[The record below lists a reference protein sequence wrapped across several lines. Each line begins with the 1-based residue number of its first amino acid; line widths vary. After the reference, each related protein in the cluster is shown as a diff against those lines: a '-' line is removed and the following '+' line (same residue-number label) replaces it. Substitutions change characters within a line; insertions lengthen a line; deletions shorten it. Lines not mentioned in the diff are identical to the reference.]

1 MMSLS
6 GERLEARTKG
16 QPASACRPCCPS
28 RQVYWKHPF
37 GSLRFRLIVHAR
49 RKQKMKHS
57 LALLAIGI
65 AILPGWANAQGAR
78 DFIKSKVQTVVR
90 APLSLA
96 PGSEVAGEL
105 TDLPAGTVVPLH
117 TENVDELYFIVS
129 GEWQMETGGG
139 DPRILR
145 SGQAHLVAK
154 GTPQGGR
161 VVGPDSVRLLTIEIS
176 DGSPKKIEWMPQ

>member
-1 MMSLS
+1 
-6 GERLEARTKG
+6 
-16 QPASACRPCCPS
+16 
-28 RQVYWKHPF
+28 
-37 GSLRFRLIVHAR
+37 VHAR
-49 RKQKMKHS
+49 KEKKMKRPV
-57 LALLAIGI
+57 ALLAIVL
-65 AILPGWANAQGAR
+65 AILPDWANAQGAR

-90 APLSLA
+90 APLSLT

-145 SGQAHLVAK
+145 SGQAHLVPK